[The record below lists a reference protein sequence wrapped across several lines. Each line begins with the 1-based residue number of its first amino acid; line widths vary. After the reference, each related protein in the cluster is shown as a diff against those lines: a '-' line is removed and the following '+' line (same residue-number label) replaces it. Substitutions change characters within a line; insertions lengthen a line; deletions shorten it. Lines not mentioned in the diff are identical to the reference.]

1 MATIIFHFNGIS
13 INIQA
18 TMNQTFEQILLKFE
32 NKAKMS
38 IKNLLFIYNGQLINN
53 YKLSI
58 EQIANSI
65 DKQRKTIDI
74 LVYENKLYYLNEKND
89 FEKEKI
95 SIKEKINQILY
106 KYLGDRTYLKDKI
119 NNWKDAILQECN
131 ILFLKY
137 QNYITFVSLVI
148 FNKSIKQ
155 SNYFLDWTFIAGETT
170 QILGIDFISDK
181 IEAKLTIGM
190 FLKERERTKKDL
202 TKALN
207 LAEKEFLNL
216 AEGRTYDTFHD
227 KFFPLFVNSME
238 NEILADYKYS
248 LFYSYVL
255 LNKYTQYSKGF
266 IIVNKNKEDYYLS
279 KEINAGESILYLL
292 FGKAQ

>member
-1 MATIIFHFNGIS
+1 MATIIFHFNEIS

-32 NKAKMS
+32 SKAKMS

-58 EQIANSI
+58 EQIENSI

-74 LVYENKLYYLNEKND
+74 LVSENTSNNSIEKND

-95 SIKEKINQILY
+95 SIKETINQILY
-106 KYLGDRTYLKDKI
+106 KYLGDRTYLEDKI
-119 NNWKDAILQECN
+119 NNWKDAILNECN
-131 ILFLKY
+131 IFFLKY

-170 QILGIDFISDK
+170 QVLGIDFISDK

-227 KFFPLFVNSME
+227 K
-238 NEILADYKYS
+238 
-248 LFYSYVL
+248 
-255 LNKYTQYSKGF
+255 
-266 IIVNKNKEDYYLS
+266 
-279 KEINAGESILYLL
+279 
-292 FGKAQ
+292 

>member
-32 NKAKMS
+32 SKAKMS

-65 DKQRKTIDI
+65 DKQRKIIDI
-74 LVYENKLYYLNEKND
+74 LVSENTSNNSIEKND

-119 NNWKDAILQECN
+119 NNWKDAILNECN
-131 ILFLKY
+131 ILFIKY
-137 QNYITFVSLVI
+137 HNYITFVSLVI
-148 FNKSIKQ
+148 FNGSIKQ
-155 SNYFLDWTFIAGETT
+155 SRYEITRIFTSGKTT
-170 QILGIDFISDK
+170 QKIQIYFKSDNIK
-181 IEAKLTIGM
+181 AELIIGM
-190 FLKERERTKKDL
+190 FLKEKKR
-202 TKALN
+202 K
-207 LAEKEFLNL
+207 K
-216 AEGRTYDTFHD
+216 
-227 KFFPLFVNSME
+227 K
-238 NEILADYKYS
+238 I
-248 LFYSYVL
+248 
-255 LNKYTQYSKGF
+255 
-266 IIVNKNKEDYYLS
+266 
-279 KEINAGESILYLL
+279 
-292 FGKAQ
+292 

>member
-32 NKAKMS
+32 SKAKMS

-65 DKQRKTIDI
+65 DKQRKIIDI

-106 KYLGDRTYLKDKI
+106 KYLGDRTYLEDKI
-119 NNWKDAILQECN
+119 NNWKDAILNECN

-137 QNYITFVSLVI
+137 QNYITFVNLII
-148 FNKSIKQ
+148 FNKSIQQ
-155 SNYFLDWTFIAGETT
+155 SKYEINRTFISGKTT
-170 QILGIDFISDK
+170 QIIDVYFK
-181 IEAKLTIGM
+181 I
-190 FLKERERTKKDL
+190 
-202 TKALN
+202 
-207 LAEKEFLNL
+207 
-216 AEGRTYDTFHD
+216 
-227 KFFPLFVNSME
+227 
-238 NEILADYKYS
+238 
-248 LFYSYVL
+248 
-255 LNKYTQYSKGF
+255 
-266 IIVNKNKEDYYLS
+266 
-279 KEINAGESILYLL
+279 
-292 FGKAQ
+292 

>member
-32 NKAKMS
+32 SKAKMS

-65 DKQRKTIDI
+65 DKQRKIIDI

-119 NNWKDAILQECN
+119 NNWKDAILNECK
-131 ILFLKY
+131 IFFLKY
-137 QNYITFVSLVI
+137 QNYITFVNLII
-148 FNKSIKQ
+148 FNKSIKK
-155 SNYFLDWTFIAGETT
+155 SRYETT
-170 QILGIDFISDK
+170 RIFESGKTTQKIDVYFNSDNIKAQINV
-181 IEAKLTIGM
+181 GM

-202 TKALN
+202 TKAFN
-207 LAEKEFLNL
+207 LTEKEFLNL

-227 KFFPLFVNSME
+227 K
-238 NEILADYKYS
+238 
-248 LFYSYVL
+248 
-255 LNKYTQYSKGF
+255 
-266 IIVNKNKEDYYLS
+266 
-279 KEINAGESILYLL
+279 
-292 FGKAQ
+292 

>member
-32 NKAKMS
+32 SKAKMS

-65 DKQRKTIDI
+65 DKQRKIIDI
-74 LVYENKLYYLNEKND
+74 LVSENKLYYQNEKND

-119 NNWKDAILQECN
+119 NNWKDAILNECK

-155 SNYFLDWTFIAGETT
+155 SNYFLDWAFIAGETT
-170 QILGIDFISDK
+170 QIIDVYFNSDNIK
-181 IEAKLTIGM
+181 AQINVGM

-216 AEGRTYDTFHD
+216 AEGRTFDTFHD
-227 KFFPLFVNSME
+227 KYFKMFENTLE
-238 NEILADYKYS
+238 NEILTEYKYS
-248 LFYSYVL
+248 LFYFNVL

>member
-32 NKAKMS
+32 SKAKMS

-74 LVYENKLYYLNEKND
+74 LVSENTSNNSIEKND

-119 NNWKDAILQECN
+119 NNWKDAILNECN

-137 QNYITFVSLVI
+137 QNYITFVNLII

-155 SNYFLDWTFIAGETT
+155 SNCFLDWAFIAGETT
-170 QILGIDFISDK
+170 QILDIDFISDK
-181 IEAKLTIGM
+181 IVAKLTIGM
-190 FLKERERTKKDL
+190 FL
-202 TKALN
+202 
-207 LAEKEFLNL
+207 
-216 AEGRTYDTFHD
+216 
-227 KFFPLFVNSME
+227 
-238 NEILADYKYS
+238 
-248 LFYSYVL
+248 
-255 LNKYTQYSKGF
+255 
-266 IIVNKNKEDYYLS
+266 
-279 KEINAGESILYLL
+279 
-292 FGKAQ
+292 